1 MLSVLLVSI
10 LAADSTPPSQA
21 PARAKVEIEGKAD
34 PKPAKPK
41 SPPPEE
47 AEPEDLT
54 SVRRVYVDKFGGG
67 ATSDLLRE
75 MVISSL
81 QNSRLFKVTEKEE
94 NADAVLKGS
103 AEADTFRDI
112 HISSET
118 TNLHNGGS
126 RTNSRSV
133 SGPFST
139 HDTES
144 AANNSGTSE
153 SSSSH
158 TEERQHEASAAV
170 RLVLKNG
177 DVVWSTTQ
185 ESLGAKFRGASA
197 DVADK
202 ITRQLVLDW
211 QKAKRAKVEEP

>member
-1 MLSVLLVSI
+1 MLSVFLIPLI
-10 LAADSTPPSQA
+10 ALAAGSDSTPSA
-21 PARAKVEIEGKAD
+21 SKVEIQGKPD
-34 PKPAKPK
+34 PKPVKKK
-41 SPPPEE
+41 SPTTDDD
-47 AEPEDLT
+47 EPADLT
-54 SVRRVYVDKFGGG
+54 AVRRVYVDKFGGG

-81 QNSRLFKVTEKEE
+81 QNSRLFKVTENEE

-118 TNLHNGGS
+118 ANLHNGGS
-126 RTNSRSV
+126 RTTSRSV

-144 AANNSGTSE
+144 AANNNGTSE
-153 SSSSH
+153 SSSTH

-170 RLVLKNG
+170 RLVMKNG

-211 QKAKRAKVEEP
+211 QKAKRAKADEP